1 MSAQVIVMAIPM
13 SPGKPPNRW
22 WHCCAGASWSSTT
35 ARWMSCSTSS
45 ACRVASVRMIRWD
58 DPMVSWCWIWRTI
71 WRTYFEICFYMI
83 YMVETSWILVLKQVF
98 WNMGASCCIY
108 IYRDTWDYPCSRNVY
123 DIILVG
129 STSIDAWR
137 MSPCS
142 IAKSSISQ
150 LHIVITI
157 VKYIS
162 PLVHYPHYF
171 CFSPSNI
178 TILTCQISERCWSL
192 LVLPMLEPWSLNVSP
207 HCGDIWLGAIPYCRS
222 KISEKAPKRPT
233 DQAKTVFFLNESNKL
248 CYHKNQ
254 PYMFIFWV
262 QPPYLPY
269 VP

>member
-1 MSAQVIVMAIPM
+1 MVTTCCFSLLHVRPQVMVMAIPM

-58 DPMVSWCWIWRTI
+58 DPRDGGWCWIWRTI
-71 WRTYFEICFYMI
+71 WRTSFEICVYMI
-83 YMVETSWILVLKQVF
+83 YMVETSWILVLKQF
-98 WNMGASCCIY
+98 FLEYGCIMLH
-108 IYRDTWDYPCSRNVY
+108 IYRDTWDYPCSMNVY

-129 STSIDAWR
+129 STSIDGWR

-162 PLVHYPHYF
+162 PLVHYPHYV
-171 CFSPSNI
+171 FSPHK
-178 TILTCQISERCWSL
+178 T
-192 LVLPMLEPWSLNVSP
+192 SP
-207 HCGDIWLGAIPYCRS
+207 
-222 KISEKAPKRPT
+222 
-233 DQAKTVFFLNESNKL
+233 F
-248 CYHKNQ
+248 
-254 PYMFIFWV
+254 
-262 QPPYLPY
+262 
-269 VP
+269 

>member
-1 MSAQVIVMAIPM
+1 
-13 SPGKPPNRW
+13 
-22 WHCCAGASWSSTT
+22 
-35 ARWMSCSTSS
+35 
-45 ACRVASVRMIRWD
+45 
-58 DPMVSWCWIWRTI
+58 
-71 WRTYFEICFYMI
+71 MI
-83 YMVETSWILVLKQVF
+83 YMVETSWILVLKQF
-98 WNMGASCCIY
+98 FLEYGCIMLH
-108 IYRDTWDYPCSRNVY
+108 IYRDTWDYPCSMNVY

-192 LVLPMLEPWSLNVSP
+192 LVPAGLADARTLILKCFPPLWGYLAGSNPILSGQNIRKSSQETN
-207 HCGDIWLGAIPYCRS
+207 RS
-222 KISEKAPKRPT
+222 SQNR
-233 DQAKTVFFLNESNKL
+233 FFLERKQQTVLS
-248 CYHKNQ
+248 
-254 PYMFIFWV
+254 
-262 QPPYLPY
+262 
-269 VP
+269 